1 MDFKKI
7 YKIFQKKVGRC
18 RETRYS
24 YYLSEKQN
32 IREHKGETMEHL
44 AWYELLLL
52 FFAASFLGWVLET
65 AAADIKQKKF
75 VNRGLVTGPFCVMYG
90 ITTVLLTVGLGE
102 LRGIWLFLFSAIY
115 ATVVEWIGGH
125 LIERLF
131 HQRWWDYSGR
141 KWNLDGYICLSA
153 SAFWGVL
160 GFVMV
165 TWGNDLLFRL
175 MALLPLLLVKIL
187 LLVLAG
193 VLVVDIL
200 ASYILLRGYG
210 KNIRQWEEA
219 DNRIRKVTLRLQ
231 NWIGTVIARRI
242 RKAYPKAV
250 ETKIEEKEE
259 AKAASTVFA
268 AGCSFYKIVLLFFCG
283 AFLGDLTET
292 VFCRITAG
300 VWMSRSSV
308 VWGPFSIVWGLAIAL
323 VTALLYKYKDRS
335 DSFLFGMGTFL
346 GGAYEYLCSV
356 FTELVFGKVFWDY
369 SEIPF
374 NLGGRINL
382 LYCFFWGIAAV
393 VWFKLLYPRLSDW
406 IEKIPMKP
414 GKIITW
420 ALILFMCCNIVMS
433 CMALIRYDARGK
445 GVSAENT
452 LEEWIDEHYDDAR
465 MQRIYPNAITAS

>member
-1 MDFKKI
+1 
-7 YKIFQKKVGRC
+7 
-18 RETRYS
+18 
-24 YYLSEKQN
+24 
-32 IREHKGETMEHL
+32 MEHL

-102 LRGIWLFLFSAIY
+102 LRGVWLFLFSAIY

-131 HQRWWDYSGR
+131 HQRWWDYSGK

-153 SAFWGVL
+153 SAFWGAL
-160 GFVMV
+160 GLVMV
-165 TWGNDLLFRL
+165 TWGNDLLFRV
-175 MALLPLLLVKIL
+175 MGLLPLLLVKIL

-193 VLVVDIL
+193 LLVVDIL

-219 DNRIRKVTLRLQ
+219 DNRIRKITLRLQ
-231 NWIGTVIARRI
+231 HWIGAVIARRI
-242 RKAYPKAV
+242 RKAYPKAA
-250 ETKIEEKEE
+250 ETKTE
-259 AKAASTVFA
+259 AKAVQTETSTVFA
-268 AGCSFYKIVLLFFCG
+268 AGCSFYKIVLLFIVG
-283 AFLGDLTET
+283 SLLGDFTET
-292 VFCRITAG
+292 IFCRVTAG
-300 VWMSRSSV
+300 VWISRSSL
-308 VWGPFSIVWGLAIAL
+308 VWGPFSVVWGMAIAL
-323 VTALLYKYKDRS
+323 VTLLLYKYKDSS
-335 DSFLFGMGTFL
+335 DAFLFGVGTFL

-356 FTELVFGKVFWDY
+356 LSERVFGKVFWDY
-369 SEIPF
+369 SDIPF

-393 VWFKLLYPRLSDW
+393 VWFKILYPRFSDW

-420 ALILFMCCNIVMS
+420 VLIVFMVCNMLLSVA
-433 CMALIRYDARGK
+433 ALIRYDERGK
-445 GVSAENT
+445 GAAPENT
-452 LEEWIDEHYDDAR
+452 LEEWLDEHYDDAR
-465 MQRIYPNAITAS
+465 MQQIYPNAISTS

>member
-1 MDFKKI
+1 
-7 YKIFQKKVGRC
+7 
-18 RETRYS
+18 
-24 YYLSEKQN
+24 
-32 IREHKGETMEHL
+32 MEHL

-131 HQRWWDYSGR
+131 HQRWWDYSCR

-308 VWGPFSIVWGLAIAL
+308 IYGPFSIVWGLGCAFL
-323 VTALLYKYKDRS
+323 TLLLYRYRNKS
-335 DSFLFGMGTFL
+335 DGSIFLAGTLL
-346 GGAYEYLCSV
+346 GGAYEYICSV
-356 FTELVFGKVFWDY
+356 FTEMVFGTIFWDY
-369 SEIPF
+369 SGFAF

-393 VWFKLLYPRLSDW
+393 VWLKFIYPKLSDW
-406 IEKIPMKP
+406 IEKIPKKA
-414 GKIITW
+414 GTII
-420 ALILFMCCNIVMS
+420 CNILIVFMIANMLGS
-433 CMALIRYDARGK
+433 ALALARYTERNDASYSVETTELNGLQRF
-445 GVSAENT
+445 
-452 LEEWIDEHYDDAR
+452 LDDHYPDAR
-465 MQRIYPNAITAS
+465 MERIYPNAKMVN